1 MKPRK
6 MSGSTLLMRRQVE
19 MLVYLILADLIPVIK
34 RFYEKQPTLRAN
46 NAPVSVLRASER

>member
-1 MKPRK
+1 
-6 MSGSTLLMRRQVE
+6 MRASVE